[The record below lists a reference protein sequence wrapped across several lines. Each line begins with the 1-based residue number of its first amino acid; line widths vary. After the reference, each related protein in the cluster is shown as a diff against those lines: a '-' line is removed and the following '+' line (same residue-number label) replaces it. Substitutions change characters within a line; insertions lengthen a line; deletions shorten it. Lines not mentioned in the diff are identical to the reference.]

1 MQIMDLHKVQ
11 CLTQLILLLLL
22 AESQAFITNYAN
34 GGCLNMNE
42 IHIQYEADFCKSV
55 TIKECIKSIN
65 KPNICL

>member
-34 GGCLNMNE
+34 GGRLNMNE
-42 IHIQYEADFCKSV
+42 IPVSRFLQVCYD
-55 TIKECIKSIN
+55 
-65 KPNICL
+65 